1 MEKLIDYGQSHTTE
15 FLPLSTEPLDDD
27 IRISFKP
34 ERMNIWREIQIKGG
48 KAQSDV
54 PKKLS
59 KLQAKCANAMFNL
72 FVAENHIKRMAQL
85 LGGKK
90 VEHEELEEL
99 LEEMLNEKIEAVQRA
114 KDLEFEKD
122 ILTREVAFLQ
132 FRKEALTQEVVSL
145 RQENRELKEYIKVR
159 SGG

>member
-1 MEKLIDYGQSHTTE
+1 MEKLLDYGQTHTTE
-15 FLPLSTEPLDDD
+15 FLPLTTPTADDE

-48 KAQSDV
+48 KAQADV
-54 PKKLS
+54 PAKLS
-59 KLQAKCANAMFNL
+59 KVQSKCANAMFNL

-99 LEEMLNEKIEAVQRA
+99 LEEMLNEKIQAVQRA
-114 KDLEFEKD
+114 KDLQYHNE
-122 ILTREVAFLQ
+122 L
-132 FRKEALTQEVVSL
+132 LTQEVVSL
-145 RQENRELKEYIKVR
+145 RQENKELKEYIQER
-159 SGG
+159 SRKS

>member
-1 MEKLIDYGQSHTTE
+1 MEKLLDYGQTHTTE
-15 FLPLSTEPLDDD
+15 FLPLTTEPLDDD

-34 ERMNIWREIQIKGG
+34 ERMNIWRQLQIKGG
-48 KAQSDV
+48 EAHADV

-59 KLQAKCANAMFNL
+59 KLQAKCANALFNL

-99 LEEMLNEKIEAVQRA
+99 LEEMLNEKIQAVQKS
-114 KDLEFEKD
+114 KDLQYQKD
-122 ILTREVAFLQ
+122 ILTREV
-132 FRKEALTQEVVSL
+132 VCL
-145 RQENRELKEYIKVR
+145 RQENQELKEYIRAR
-159 SGG
+159 SGK